1 MATIE
6 EPIVRERSVGELFGE
21 LATET
26 STLVRQEIHL
36 ATSELRQKASVA
48 GKYSARVGAGAAVGL
63 VAFMTLVGAI
73 VLVVAYA
80 IPLWASALIV
90 GVVLAGIAY
99 GLVRSGI
106 TAIKRAD
113 LRPTE
118 TIASLKEDKT
128 WTTNLLH

>member
-1 MATIE
+1 MATAY
-6 EPIVRERSVGELFGE
+6 PTSQDRSVGELFGE

-36 ATSELRQKASVA
+36 ATRELTQKATQA
-48 GKYSARVGAGAAVGL
+48 GKYSVRVVAGATLGFVGL
-63 VAFMTLVGAI
+63 MTLVGAI
-73 VLVVAYA
+73 VLVLAYA
-80 IPLWASALIV
+80 VPLWASALIV
-90 GVVLAGIAY
+90 AIVLAAIAY

-106 TAIKRAD
+106 TAIKRAE

>member
-1 MATIE
+1 MMATAE
-6 EPIVRERSVGELFGE
+6 LAARERSVGELFGE

-36 ATSELRQKASVA
+36 ASRELSQKAAHA
-48 GKYSARVGAGAAVGL
+48 GRYSIRILVGGGLGLAGL
-63 VAFMTLVGAI
+63 MTLVGAI
-73 VLVVAYA
+73 VLVVAHA
-80 IPLWASALIV
+80 MPLWASALLV
-90 GVVLAGIAY
+90 GAVLAAVAY
-99 GLVRSGI
+99 VLVRSGI

-128 WTTNLLH
+128 WTENLLH

>member
-1 MATIE
+1 MMAIT
-6 EPIVRERSVGELFGE
+6 EPMTRERSVGELFGE

-36 ATSELRQKASVA
+36 ASRELSEKASHAGRYSMRIVA
-48 GKYSARVGAGAAVGL
+48 GGACGLAGLMTLAGAV
-63 VAFMTLVGAI
+63 
-73 VLVVAYA
+73 VLVLAHV
-80 IPLWASALIV
+80 IPLWGSALIV
-90 GVVLAGIAY
+90 SVFFAAIAY

-113 LRPTE
+113 LRPNE

>member
-63 VAFMTLVGAI
+63 VAFMTLVSAI

>member
-1 MATIE
+1 MAIA
-6 EPIVRERSVGELFGE
+6 EPIVRDRSVGELFGE

-36 ATSELRQKASVA
+36 ASRELSEKASHASRYSLRVLA
-48 GKYSARVGAGAAVGL
+48 GGACGLVGLMALAGAI
-63 VAFMTLVGAI
+63 TLI
-73 VLVVAYA
+73 LAYA

-90 GVVLAGIAY
+90 SVVFAGIAY

-106 TAIKRAD
+106 DAIKRAD

-128 WTTNLLH
+128 WTKELLH

>member
-1 MATIE
+1 VMANA
-6 EPIVRERSVGELFGE
+6 EPIRQERSVGELFGE

-36 ATSELRQKASVA
+36 ATRELSQKATHAGRYSV
-48 GKYSARVGAGAAVGL
+48 RVLAGATLGL
-63 VAFMTLVGAI
+63 VALMTLVGAI

-80 IPLWASALIV
+80 IPLWASALTV
-90 GVVLAGIAY
+90 AVVLAAIAY
-99 GLVRSGI
+99 GLARSGVN
-106 TAIKRAD
+106 AIKRTD

>member
-1 MATIE
+1 MATAQ
-6 EPIVRERSVGELFGE
+6 PVAQERSVGELFGE

-36 ATSELRQKASVA
+36 ASRELSQKASYA
-48 GKYSARVGAGAAVGL
+48 GRYSVRILVGGSIGLAAL
-63 VAFMTLVGAI
+63 LAIVGAI
-73 VLVVAYA
+73 VLIVAHA
-80 IPLWASALIV
+80 IPLWASALVV
-90 GVVLAGIAY
+90 GAVLAAVAY

-106 TAIKRAD
+106 GAIKRAD

-128 WTTNLLH
+128 WTENLLH